1 MNDSFIKQETLQ
13 IDPQFYAMR
22 WLTTLFAREFDLPKT
37 FRIWDSLLADPERF
51 MLMYCVGAAMVKMID
66 EDLLK
71 SDFAGVMGLL
81 QNYNVS
87 DVDKILEV
95 ANEVRIKKLKPEED
109 VEETTSQSK

>member
-1 MNDSFIKQETLQ
+1 MNELFMKQESLQ
-13 IDPQFYAMR
+13 IDTQFYAMR

-51 MLMYCVGAAMVKMID
+51 MLMYCVGSAMVKMID

-81 QNYNVS
+81 QNYNVN
-87 DVDKILEV
+87 DVDKILEI
-95 ANEVRIKKLKPEED
+95 ANDVRIKKLKPEENI
-109 VEETTSQSK
+109 EESTSQSK